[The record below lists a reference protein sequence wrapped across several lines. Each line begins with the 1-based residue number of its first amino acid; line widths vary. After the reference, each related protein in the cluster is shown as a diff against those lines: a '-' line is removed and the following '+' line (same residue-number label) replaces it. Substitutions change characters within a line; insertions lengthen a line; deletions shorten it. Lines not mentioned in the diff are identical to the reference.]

1 MHSNDIYKLSNKELV
16 SDSVD
21 REAYQALRGLYS
33 KSSPEIR
40 DEDIKNY
47 HFVQAYMIHLNLRL
61 TDNMRELEKIK
72 NRTFMEKLKD
82 LFSK

>member
-16 SDSVD
+16 SNSVEK
-21 REAYQALRGLYS
+21 EAYQALRGLYS

-40 DEDIKNY
+40 DEDVKNY
-47 HFVQAYMIHLNLRL
+47 HFVKTYVLYLNLRL

>member
-1 MHSNDIYKLSNKELV
+1 MHSNDIYKLSTKELV
-16 SDSVD
+16 SNSVD
-21 REAYQALRGLYS
+21 QEAYRALRGLYS

-47 HFVQAYMIHLNLRL
+47 HFVQAYTAHLNVRL
-61 TDNMRELEKIK
+61 TDYMQELEKIK